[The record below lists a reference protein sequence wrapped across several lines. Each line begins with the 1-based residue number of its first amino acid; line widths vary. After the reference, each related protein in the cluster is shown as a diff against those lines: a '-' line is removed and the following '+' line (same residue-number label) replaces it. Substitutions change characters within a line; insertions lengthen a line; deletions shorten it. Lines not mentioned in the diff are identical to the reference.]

1 MAKDPKIDTIV
12 SNLLEG
18 TKKFNVKWDIYK
30 SSFNSDTEHN
40 MTTTS
45 SDGLTT
51 FRMTVHVDST
61 LKMCVPTSSML
72 IIQNK
77 SLVNGVLY
85 VHQSDCTLLS
95 ELEKTLFKNYVLS
108 VVSKISRNN
117 SSLLDDIASS
127 VFTKDQIRDTKLSS
141 LLGDYKPQPIPKN
154 TPVENTTTNTTTK
167 INDTVPSKEYIKP
180 IEEKLYTEIVK
191 EDSWLIKMLK
201 KIGL

>member
-1 MAKDPKIDTIV
+1 MAKDPKIDKIV

-18 TKKFNVKWDIYK
+18 TKSLNVKWDVYK
-30 SSFNSDTEHN
+30 SIFNSDTEHN

-51 FRMTVHVDST
+51 FRMTVHVDPT
-61 LKMCVPTSSML
+61 LKMCVPNSML

-108 VVSKISRNN
+108 LVSKISRNN

-154 TPVENTTTNTTTK
+154 TPVENTTTK
-167 INDTVPSKEYIKP
+167 INDTPPSKEYIKP
-180 IEEKLYTEIVK
+180 IEERLYPELVK